1 MELLSPAGNFD
12 ALIAAVQSGAD
23 AVYLGFGDF
32 NARRSA
38 GNFCGDEFQRAVD
51 YCHARGVKVHVTLNT
66 LLKESELDGF
76 ERAAREAERAG
87 ADAAIVQD
95 WGGARMIKEL
105 CPNLKLHMSTQAACV
120 NASGVRFA
128 MQQGYDRVVLA
139 RECSLEEIARCVQ
152 QGAEIETFAHGAL
165 CVCFS
170 GQCLMSSLVG
180 GRSGNR
186 GMCAQPCRLN
196 YRLTGACEASGC
208 LLSPRDIMMLDDLAA
223 LERAGVCSLKIEGRL
238 KRPEYVAEVTRVY
251 RRALDML
258 REHPERFEPD
268 ERDRSALRQIFNR
281 GGFSRAYL
289 DVNFRDRDIID
300 PTRPNNMGVRV
311 GSVKGARGDALRLHL
326 DTVLDAGDQI
336 SLRKDG
342 DETGFELKQHLN
354 AGEVEL
360 RVPGLHLRGGLG
372 GAEMYRA
379 ASSAQLMRARE
390 YCAGEHRH
398 TRVDM
403 RAYLHVDEPARLE
416 LRTAAGEMSDI
427 ADICIAVE
435 GACVSS
441 ARRAPLDAQNVRAQL
456 GKLGGTPLM
465 AGDVELDMGEQV
477 FLPVS
482 AINELRRAAADAYV
496 NAVLARR
503 HGGYDAGGADDEHNE
518 VPCGCAEHAQQTASC
533 GCDENAR
540 QVTPC
545 GDAEHAHNETAC
557 ISMQCMGGA
566 DDTHEDMRQC
576 AECVDNAPRT
586 DERGM
591 NDRAAHAVSG
601 ALVIVQSHDIAD
613 AVLGDEF
620 YWEPELIGEAELEAE
635 FARRPKDARIY
646 LRLPNMLTEGE
657 LAQLVGFARAH
668 AGELSGCVVTNA
680 SQLAC
685 GLPGKLIADAN
696 MNAWN
701 SRALDVMKA
710 RGISRAAASLEL
722 TAAEIAA
729 AGCAGMER
737 ELIVYGR
744 ATLMTMRHCPV
755 NARSKA
761 PHGACHLC
769 DSGRGLKDCALVDRK
784 NVRFPLMRYR
794 GASGCYAQILNSA
807 PHDLLGRLDRLPE
820 CGAIR
825 LIFTD
830 ESAQERR
837 MLTGDARQALE
848 GAGRS
853 AHRAASGATNGHYF
867 RGVE

>member
-1 MELLSPAGNFD
+1 MELLAPAGNFD

-268 ERDRSALRQIFNR
+268 ERDRSALKQIFNR

-326 DTVLDAGDQI
+326 DIALDAGDQI

-342 DETGFELKQHLN
+342 DETGFELKQQLS

-360 RVPGLHLRGGLG
+360 HVPGLRLRGGLG
-372 GAEMYRA
+372 GAELYRA

-465 AGDVELDMGEQV
+465 AGDIELDMGEQV

-482 AINELRRAAADAYV
+482 AINELRRAAVDAYI

-503 HGGYDAGGADDEHNE
+503 HVGYDAGGA
-518 VPCGCAEHAQQTASC
+518 
-533 GCDENAR
+533 EN
-540 QVTPC
+540 
-545 GDAEHAHNETAC
+545 AHNETAC
-557 ISMQCMGGA
+557 IGMQCTSGA
-566 DDTHEDMRQC
+566 DDVYEDMRQC
-576 AECVDNAPRT
+576 AECVENAPRT
-586 DERGM
+586 DERGGSG
-591 NDRAAHAVSG
+591 RAAHAASG

-635 FARRPKDARIY
+635 FARHPRDARIY

-657 LAQLVGFARAH
+657 LAQLAGFARAH

-701 SRALDVMKA
+701 SRALGVMKV

-737 ELIVYGR
+737 ELIAYGR

-794 GASGCYAQILNSA
+794 GESGCYAQILNSA
-807 PHDLLGRLDRLPE
+807 PHDLLGRLDRLPA
-820 CGAIR
+820 CDAIR

-848 GAGRS
+848 GAGAS
-853 AHRAASGATNGHYF
+853 AHRAATGATNGHYF

>member
-1 MELLSPAGNFD
+1 MELLAPAGNFD

-208 LLSPRDIMMLDDLAA
+208 LLSPRDIMMLDDLAT

-268 ERDRSALRQIFNR
+268 ERDRSALKQIFNR

-326 DTVLDAGDQI
+326 DIALDAGDQI

-342 DETGFELKQHLN
+342 DETGFELKQQLS

-360 RVPGLHLRGGLG
+360 HVPGLRLRGGLG
-372 GAEMYRA
+372 GAELYRA

-403 RAYLHVDEPARLE
+403 RAYLHVDEPAHLE
-416 LRTAAGEMSDI
+416 LRTAAGGSGDI
-427 ADICIAVE
+427 ADIGIAVE

-465 AGDVELDMGEQV
+465 AGDIELDMGEQV

-482 AINELRRAAADAYV
+482 AINELRRAAADAYI

-503 HGGYDAGGADDEHNE
+503 HAGYDAGGA
-518 VPCGCAEHAQQTASC
+518 
-533 GCDENAR
+533 EN
-540 QVTPC
+540 
-545 GDAEHAHNETAC
+545 AHNETAC
-557 ISMQCMGGA
+557 IGMQCTSGA
-566 DDTHEDMRQC
+566 DDVYEDMRQC
-576 AECVDNAPRT
+576 AECVENAPRT
-586 DERGM
+586 DERGGSG
-591 NDRAAHAVSG
+591 RAAHAASG

-635 FARRPKDARIY
+635 FAQRPRDARIY
-646 LRLPNMLTEGE
+646 LRLSNMLTEGE
-657 LAQLVGFARAH
+657 LAQLAGFARAH

-701 SRALDVMKA
+701 SRALGVMKV

-737 ELIVYGR
+737 ELIAYGR

-794 GASGCYAQILNSA
+794 GESGCYAQILNSA
-807 PHDLLGRLDRLPE
+807 PHDLLGRLDRLPA
-820 CGAIR
+820 CDAIR

-848 GAGRS
+848 GAGAS
-853 AHRAASGATNGHYF
+853 AHRAATGATNGHYF